1 MPARIYLCP
10 IIGSGTEDD
19 PQRAAITDD
28 PAVTRCR
35 AVISVDRNTGIKR
48 FGWTICMVEANS
60 WAGVD
65 AIQGTVR
72 ISQAGLD
79 SLSSST
85 LRTKLKGEVGT
96 KVALSAGDTVRTLIR
111 KLVQTHYPHADEEA
125 VL

>member
-1 MPARIYLCP
+1 MPTRIYLCP

-35 AVISVDRNTGIKR
+35 AMISVDRNTGIKR

-65 AIQGTVR
+65 AIAGTVHIPR
-72 ISQAGLD
+72 SALD
-79 SLSSST
+79 VAIPVAK
-85 LRTKLKGEVGT
+85 RTALLVRLGSDVTIPTGT
-96 KVALSAGDTVRTLIR
+96 TVRQVLR
-111 KLVQTHYPHADEEA
+111 RLVRAHYPHADEEA